1 MTAKRYFVTCEV
13 GDCICELI
21 SRKLSD
27 DEFEHLTY
35 QNITDR
41 LNQLTKENEQ
51 LKTFLESM
59 KEELS
64 LADRDNTALIS
75 ENEQLKAH
83 NQYLFKLLE
92 DNGVIIELMKGD
104 VE

>member
-35 QNITDR
+35 QDITDR
-41 LNQLTKENEQ
+41 LNNLVGENEVCKGAYNEIKSDAIRLKNENEQ
-51 LKTFLESM
+51 LKQKLELYGEIYPTGKWITKLNS
-59 KEELS
+59 EEL
-64 LADRDNTALIS
+64 
-75 ENEQLKAH
+75 EK
-83 NQYLFKLLE
+83 
-92 DNGVIIELMKGD
+92 ELR
-104 VE
+104 E

>member
-35 QNITDR
+35 QDITDR
-41 LNQLTKENEQ
+41 LNELADENEQ
-51 LKTFLESM
+51 LKKSIECQNEMIKEQCM
-59 KEELS
+59 KIDW
-64 LADRDNTALIS
+64 AS
-75 ENEQLKAH
+75 ECGVKWDKE
-83 NQYLFKLLE
+83 FKE
-92 DNGVIIELMKGD
+92 WSGVE
-104 VE
+104 

>member
-13 GDCICELI
+13 GNVICELI

-35 QNITDR
+35 YDIVNR
-41 LNQLTKENEQ
+41 LNELSEENEQ
-51 LKTFLESM
+51 LKERNNNQYTQLNRLWGLMEDKDWETM
-59 KEELS
+59 EQMVEEI
-64 LADRDNTALIS
+64 NTAEERLQREWGI
-75 ENEQLKAH
+75 
-83 NQYLFKLLE
+83 Y
-92 DNGVIIELMKGD
+92 GD